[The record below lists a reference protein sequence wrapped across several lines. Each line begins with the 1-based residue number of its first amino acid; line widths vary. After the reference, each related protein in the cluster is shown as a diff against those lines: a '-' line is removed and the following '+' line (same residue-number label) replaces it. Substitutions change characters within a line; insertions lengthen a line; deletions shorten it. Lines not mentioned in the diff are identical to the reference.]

1 MKKESK
7 GTKYK
12 QRTISVWN
20 EVAPFYHK
28 RWVKNEIGPFAVT
41 KKLLDLSKIKNGDS
55 VLDLACGTGLVTK
68 KLIRKVGKNGQIYAI
83 DSSESAIKIAK
94 KWTGTAKN
102 LHFVR
107 ADAEKIQFKTKFDAI
122 TCQYALFFFPNE
134 QKVLKNMKRH
144 LKRNGNITLAVHGK
158 YNVPYFD
165 CILEPIKKM
174 IPDYLPKY
182 PEMDRFGTKET
193 FTTAVKKAEFEQIV
207 VKRFI
212 FKYSPGTFS
221 DYWNNYKTH
230 LSKPLKEK
238 FNSLNKF
245 QKLNLREMIKYNTLH
260 YTKNN
265 GKIVFPWEVLVLTA
279 KNQ

>member
-1 MKKESK
+1 LKKDSK

-12 QRTISVWN
+12 QRTIAVWN

-28 RWVKNEIGPFAVT
+28 RWAKKEVGPFAVT
-41 KKLLDLSKIKNGDS
+41 KKLLDLSKIKNGDN

-68 KLIRKVGKNGQIYAI
+68 KLIRKVGRNGQVYAI

-94 KWTGTAKN
+94 KWTGTSKN

-107 ADAEKIQFKTKFDAI
+107 ADAEKVQFKTKFDAI
-122 TCQYALFFFPNE
+122 TCQYALFFFPDE
-134 QKVLKNMKRH
+134 QKVLKNMKNV
-144 LKRNGNITLAVHGK
+144 LKKNGKITLAVHGK

-165 CILEPIKKM
+165 SILEPIKKM

-182 PEMDRFGTKET
+182 PEMDRFGTKDT
-193 FTTAVKKAEFEQIV
+193 FSAAIKKAGFSKIV
-207 VKRFI
+207 VKKFL

-221 DYWNNYKTH
+221 DYWNNYKRH

-238 FNSLNKF
+238 FDSLTRF
-245 QKLNLREMIKYNTLH
+245 QKSNLREMIKDNTLE
-260 YTKNN
+260 YTKKN

-279 KNQ
+279 KNE

>member
-1 MKKESK
+1 M
-7 GTKYK
+7 
-12 QRTISVWN
+12 
-20 EVAPFYHK
+20 APFYHK
-28 RWVKNEIGPFAVT
+28 RWAKNEVGPFSVT
-41 KKLLDLSKIKNGDS
+41 KKLLELSKIKKENT

-68 KLIRKVGKNGQIYAI
+68 KLIRKVGRKGQIYAI

-94 KWTGTAKN
+94 KWTGGAKN

-107 ADAEKIQFKTKFDAI
+107 ADAEKVQFNTEFDAI

-134 QKVLKNMKRH
+134 QKVLKNMKKM
-144 LKRNGNITLAVHGK
+144 LKKNGTITLAVHGK

-165 CILEPIKKM
+165 CILEPVKKF

-193 FTTAVKKAEFEQIV
+193 FAEAIKNAGFSKIV
-207 VKRFI
+207 VKKFV

-221 DYWNNYKTH
+221 DYWNNYKRH

-238 FNSLNKF
+238 FDSLTKF
-245 QKLNLREMIKYNTLH
+245 QKSNLREMVQDKTLE
-260 YTKNN
+260 YTKKD

-279 KNQ
+279 RNQ

>member
-28 RWVKNEIGPFAVT
+28 RWAKKEVGPFAVT
-41 KKLLDLSKIKNGDS
+41 KKLLDLSKIKNGDN

-68 KLIRKVGKNGQIYAI
+68 KLIRKVGRNGQVYAI

-94 KWTGTAKN
+94 KWTGTSKN

-107 ADAEKIQFKTKFDAI
+107 ADAEKVQFKTKFDAI
-122 TCQYALFFFPNE
+122 TCQYALFFFPDE
-134 QKVLKNMKRH
+134 QKVLKNMKRN
-144 LKRNGNITLAVHGK
+144 LKKNGTITLAVHGK

-165 CILEPIKKM
+165 SILEPIKKM

-182 PEMDRFGTKET
+182 PEMDRFGTKDT
-193 FTTAVKKAEFEQIV
+193 FSAAIKKAGFSKIV
-207 VKRFI
+207 VKKFV

-221 DYWNNYKTH
+221 DYWNNYKRH

-238 FNSLNKF
+238 FDSLTRF
-245 QKLNLREMIKYNTLH
+245 QKSNLRAVS
-260 YTKNN
+260 YTHLRAH
-265 GKIVFPWEVLVLTA
+265 ET
-279 KNQ
+279 

>member
-1 MKKESK
+1 LKKNSR

-12 QRTISVWN
+12 QRTILVWN

-28 RWVKNEIGPFAVT
+28 RWAKNEIGPFAVT
-41 KKLLDLSKIKNGDS
+41 KKLLDLTKIKKGDNI
-55 VLDLACGTGLVTK
+55 LDLACGTGLVTK
-68 KLIRKVGKNGQIYAI
+68 KLIRKVGSKGKIYAI

-94 KWTGTAKN
+94 KWTGNTKN

-107 ADAEKIQFKTKFDAI
+107 ADAEKIQFKIQFDAI

-134 QKVLKNMKRH
+134 QKVLKNMKKL
-144 LKRNGNITLAVHGK
+144 LKKNGIISLAVHGK

-193 FTTAVKKAEFEQIV
+193 FADAIKKAGFSKIIVKK
-207 VKRFI
+207 FI

-221 DYWNNYKTH
+221 DYWNNYKRH

-238 FNSLNKF
+238 FDSLSKF
-245 QKLNLREMIKYNTLH
+245 QKSNLREMIKDKTIK
-260 YTKNN
+260 YTKKD
-265 GKIVFPWEVLVLTA
+265 GKIVFPWEALVLTA
-279 KNQ
+279 KKQ

>member
-1 MKKESK
+1 LKKDSK

-12 QRTISVWN
+12 QRTIAVWN

-28 RWVKNEIGPFAVT
+28 RWAKKEVGPFAVT
-41 KKLLDLSKIKNGDS
+41 KKLLDLSKIKNGDN

-68 KLIRKVGKNGQIYAI
+68 KLIRKVGRNGQVYAI

-94 KWTGTAKN
+94 KWTGTSKN

-107 ADAEKIQFKTKFDAI
+107 ADAEKVQFKTKFDAI
-122 TCQYALFFFPNE
+122 TCQYALFFFPDE
-134 QKVLKNMKRH
+134 QKVLKNMKNV
-144 LKRNGNITLAVHGK
+144 LKKNGKITLAVHGK

-165 CILEPIKKM
+165 SILEPIKKM

-182 PEMDRFGTKET
+182 PEMDRFGTKDT
-193 FTTAVKKAEFEQIV
+193 FSAAIKKAGFSKIV
-207 VKRFI
+207 VKKFV

-221 DYWNNYKTH
+221 DYWNNYKRH

-238 FNSLNKF
+238 FDSLTRF
-245 QKLNLREMIKYNTLH
+245 QKSNLREMIKDNTLE
-260 YTKNN
+260 YTKKN

-279 KNQ
+279 KNE

>member
-1 MKKESK
+1 MKKDSK

-12 QRTISVWN
+12 QRTIAVWN

-28 RWVKNEIGPFAVT
+28 RWAKKEVGPFAVT
-41 KKLLDLSKIKNGDS
+41 KKLLDLSKIKNGDN

-68 KLIRKVGKNGQIYAI
+68 KLIRKVGRNGQVYAI

-94 KWTGTAKN
+94 KWTGTSKN

-107 ADAEKIQFKTKFDAI
+107 ADAEKVQFKTKFDAI
-122 TCQYALFFFPNE
+122 TCQYALFFFPDE
-134 QKVLKNMKRH
+134 QKVLKNMKKV
-144 LKRNGNITLAVHGK
+144 LKKNGKITLAVHGK

-165 CILEPIKKM
+165 SILEPIKKM

-182 PEMDRFGTKET
+182 PEMDRFGTKDT
-193 FTTAVKKAEFEQIV
+193 FSAAIKKAGFSKIV
-207 VKRFI
+207 VKKFV

-221 DYWNNYKTH
+221 DYWNNYKRH

-238 FNSLNKF
+238 FDSLTKF
-245 QKLNLREMIKYNTLH
+245 QKSNLREMIKDNTLE
-260 YTKNN
+260 YTKKN

-279 KNQ
+279 KNE

>member
-28 RWVKNEIGPFAVT
+28 RWAKNEVGPFGVT
-41 KKLLDLSKIKNGDS
+41 KKLLELSKIKKSDT

-68 KLIRKVGKNGQIYAI
+68 KLIRKVGSKGQIYAI

-94 KWTGTAKN
+94 KWTGPSKN
-102 LHFVR
+102 LHYVR
-107 ADAEKIQFKTKFDAI
+107 ADAEKIQFNSKFDAI

-134 QKVLKNMKRH
+134 QKVLKNMKKF
-144 LKRNGNITLAVHGK
+144 LKKNRTITLAVHGK

-165 CILEPIKKM
+165 SILEPVKKM

-193 FTTAVKKAEFEQIV
+193 FADAIKKAGFRKIV
-207 VKRFI
+207 VKKFI
-212 FKYSPGTFS
+212 FSYSPGAFS
-221 DYWNNYKTH
+221 DYCNNYKRH
-230 LSKPLKEK
+230 
-238 FNSLNKF
+238 
-245 QKLNLREMIKYNTLH
+245 Q
-260 YTKNN
+260 
-265 GKIVFPWEVLVLTA
+265 
-279 KNQ
+279 

>member
-1 MKKESK
+1 LKKESK

-20 EVAPFYHK
+20 EVATFYHK
-28 RWVKNEIGPFAVT
+28 RWAKEEVGPFAVT
-41 KKLLDLSKIKNGDS
+41 KKLLDLSKIKNGDN

-68 KLIRKVGKNGQIYAI
+68 KLIRKVGRNGQVYAI

-94 KWTGTAKN
+94 KWTGTSKN

-107 ADAEKIQFKTKFDAI
+107 ADAEKVQFKTKFDAI
-122 TCQYALFFFPNE
+122 TCQYALFFFPDE
-134 QKVLKNMKRH
+134 QKVLKNMKNV
-144 LKRNGNITLAVHGK
+144 LKKNGKITLAVHGK

-165 CILEPIKKM
+165 SILEPIKKM

-182 PEMDRFGTKET
+182 PEMDRFGTKDT
-193 FTTAVKKAEFEQIV
+193 FSAAIKKAGFSKIV
-207 VKRFI
+207 VKKFV

-221 DYWNNYKTH
+221 DYWNNYKRH

-238 FNSLNKF
+238 FDSLTRF
-245 QKLNLREMIKYNTLH
+245 QKSNLREMIKDNTLE
-260 YTKNN
+260 YTKKN

-279 KNQ
+279 KNE

>member
-20 EVAPFYHK
+20 EVATFYHK
-28 RWVKNEIGPFAVT
+28 RWAKEEVGPFAVT
-41 KKLLDLSKIKNGDS
+41 KKLLDLSKIKNGDN

-68 KLIRKVGKNGQIYAI
+68 KLIRKVGRNGQVYAI

-94 KWTGTAKN
+94 KWTGTSKN

-107 ADAEKIQFKTKFDAI
+107 ADAEKVQFKTKFDAI
-122 TCQYALFFFPNE
+122 TCQYALFFFPDE
-134 QKVLKNMKRH
+134 QKVLKNMKKV
-144 LKRNGNITLAVHGK
+144 LKKNGKIALAVHGK

-165 CILEPIKKM
+165 SILEPIKKM

-182 PEMDRFGTKET
+182 PEMDRFGTKDT
-193 FTTAVKKAEFEQIV
+193 FSAAIKKAGFSKIV
-207 VKRFI
+207 VKKFV
-212 FKYSPGTFS
+212 FEYSPGTFS
-221 DYWNNYKTH
+221 DYWNNYKRH

-238 FNSLNKF
+238 FDSLTKF
-245 QKLNLREMIKYNTLH
+245 QKSNLREMIKDNTLE
-260 YTKNN
+260 YTKKN

-279 KNQ
+279 KNE

>member
-20 EVAPFYHK
+20 EVATFYHK
-28 RWVKNEIGPFAVT
+28 RWAKEEVGPFAVT
-41 KKLLDLSKIKNGDS
+41 KKLLDLSKIKNGDN

-68 KLIRKVGKNGQIYAI
+68 KLIRKVGRNGQVYAI

-94 KWTGTAKN
+94 KWTGTSKN

-107 ADAEKIQFKTKFDAI
+107 ADAEKVQFKTKFDAI
-122 TCQYALFFFPNE
+122 TCQYALFFFPDE
-134 QKVLKNMKRH
+134 QKVLKNMKNV
-144 LKRNGNITLAVHGK
+144 LKKNGKITLAVHGK

-165 CILEPIKKM
+165 SILEPIKKM

-182 PEMDRFGTKET
+182 PEMDRFGTKDT
-193 FTTAVKKAEFEQIV
+193 FSAAIKKAGFSKIV
-207 VKRFI
+207 VKKFV

-221 DYWNNYKTH
+221 DYWNNYKRH

-238 FNSLNKF
+238 FDSLTRF
-245 QKLNLREMIKYNTLH
+245 QKSNLREMIKDNTLE
-260 YTKNN
+260 YTKKN

-279 KNQ
+279 KNE

>member
-1 MKKESK
+1 MKKDSR

-28 RWVKNEIGPFAVT
+28 RWAKNEIGPFAVT
-41 KKLLDLSKIKNGDS
+41 KKLLDSSKIKKSDS

-68 KLIRKVGKNGQIYAI
+68 KLLDKVGKSGQIYAI

-94 KWTGTAKN
+94 RWIGSAKN
-102 LHFVR
+102 LHFIR
-107 ADAEKIQFKTKFDAI
+107 ADAEKVQFNTKFNVI

-134 QKVLKNMKRH
+134 QKVLRNMRRF
-144 LKRNGNITLAVHGK
+144 LKKDGRIALAVHGK

-165 CILEPIKKM
+165 SILEPIKKM

-193 FTTAVKKAEFEQIV
+193 FADAIKKAGFKKIV
-207 VKRFI
+207 VKKFV

-221 DYWNNYKTH
+221 DYWNNYKKH
-230 LSKPLKEK
+230 LSKPLREK
-238 FNSLNKF
+238 FDSLTKF
-245 QKLNLREMIKYNTLH
+245 QKANLREMVKDKTLE
-260 YTKNN
+260 YTKKN

-279 KNQ
+279 KN

>member
-1 MKKESK
+1 MKKDSK

-12 QRTISVWN
+12 QRTIAVWN

-28 RWVKNEIGPFAVT
+28 RWAKKEVGPFAVT
-41 KKLLDLSKIKNGDS
+41 KKLLDLSKIKNGDN

-68 KLIRKVGKNGQIYAI
+68 KLIRKVGRNGQVYAI

-94 KWTGTAKN
+94 KWTGTSKN

-107 ADAEKIQFKTKFDAI
+107 ADAEKVQFKTKFDAI
-122 TCQYALFFFPNE
+122 TCQYALFFFPDE
-134 QKVLKNMKRH
+134 QKVLKNMKNV
-144 LKRNGNITLAVHGK
+144 LKKNGKIILAVHGK

-165 CILEPIKKM
+165 SILEPIKKM

-182 PEMDRFGTKET
+182 PEMDRFGTKDT
-193 FTTAVKKAEFEQIV
+193 FSAAIKKAGFSKIV
-207 VKRFI
+207 VKKFV
-212 FKYSPGTFS
+212 FEYSPGTFS
-221 DYWNNYKTH
+221 DYWNNYKRH

-238 FNSLNKF
+238 FDSLTKF
-245 QKLNLREMIKYNTLH
+245 QKTNLREMVKDRTLE
-260 YTKNN
+260 YTKKD

-279 KNQ
+279 RN

>member
-7 GTKYK
+7 GIKYK

-28 RWVKNEIGPFAVT
+28 RWAKNEIGPFAVT
-41 KKLLDLSKIKNGDS
+41 KKLLELSKIKTGDS

-68 KLIRKVGKNGQIYAI
+68 KLMKKVGKNGQVYAI
-83 DSSESAIKIAK
+83 DSSESALKIAK
-94 KWTGTAKN
+94 KWAGSSKN

-107 ADAEKIQFKTKFDAI
+107 GDAEKIQFRTKFDAI

-134 QKVLKNMKRH
+134 QKVLNNMKKV
-144 LKRNGNITLAVHGK
+144 LKKNGKIALAVHGK

-165 CILEPIKKM
+165 SILEPIKKM

-193 FTTAVKKAEFEQIV
+193 FSASIKKAGFSKIIVKKFVFE
-207 VKRFI
+207 
-212 FKYSPGTFS
+212 YSPGTFS
-221 DYWNNYKTH
+221 DYWNNYKRH

-238 FNSLNKF
+238 FDSLTRF
-245 QKLNLREMIKYNTLH
+245 QKSNLTEMIKDNTLE
-260 YTKNN
+260 YTKKN

-279 KNQ
+279 KNE

>member
-28 RWVKNEIGPFAVT
+28 RWAKKEVGPFAVT
-41 KKLLDLSKIKNGDS
+41 KKLLDLSKIKNGDN

-68 KLIRKVGKNGQIYAI
+68 KLIRKVGRNGQVYAI

-94 KWTGTAKN
+94 KWTGTSKN

-107 ADAEKIQFKTKFDAI
+107 ADAEKVQFKTKFDAI
-122 TCQYALFFFPNE
+122 TCQYALFFFPDE
-134 QKVLKNMKRH
+134 QKVLKNMKNV
-144 LKRNGNITLAVHGK
+144 LKKNGKITLAVHGK
-158 YNVPYFD
+158 YNVTYFD
-165 CILEPIKKM
+165 SILEPIKKM

-182 PEMDRFGTKET
+182 PEMDRFGTKDT
-193 FTTAVKKAEFEQIV
+193 FSAAIKKAGFSKIV
-207 VKRFI
+207 VKKFV

-221 DYWNNYKTH
+221 DYWNNYKRH

-238 FNSLNKF
+238 FDSLTRF
-245 QKLNLREMIKYNTLH
+245 QKSNLREMIKDNTLE
-260 YTKNN
+260 YTKKN

-279 KNQ
+279 KNE

>member
-28 RWVKNEIGPFAVT
+28 RWAKNEIGPFAVT
-41 KKLLDLSKIKNGDS
+41 KKLLDLSKIKTGDS

-68 KLIRKVGKNGQIYAI
+68 KLMRKVGKNGQIFAI
-83 DSSESAIKIAK
+83 DSSESALKIAK
-94 KWTGTAKN
+94 KWTGTSKN

-107 ADAEKIQFKTKFDAI
+107 GDAEKIQFKTKFDAI
-122 TCQYALFFFPNE
+122 TCQYALFFFPDE
-134 QKVLKNMKRH
+134 QKVLKNMKKV
-144 LKRNGNITLAVHGK
+144 LKKDGKITLAVHGK

-165 CILEPIKKM
+165 SILEPIKKM

-193 FTTAVKKAEFEQIV
+193 FSAAIKKAGFSKIV
-207 VKRFI
+207 VKKFV
-212 FKYSPGTFS
+212 FEYSPGIFS
-221 DYWNNYKTH
+221 DYWNNYKKH

-238 FNSLNKF
+238 FDSLTKF
-245 QKLNLREMIKYNTLH
+245 QKSNLREMIKDNTQE
-260 YTKNN
+260 YTNKN

-279 KNQ
+279 KNE

>member
-20 EVAPFYHK
+20 EVATFYHK
-28 RWVKNEIGPFAVT
+28 RWAKEEVGPFAVT
-41 KKLLDLSKIKNGDS
+41 KKLLDLSKIKNGDN

-68 KLIRKVGKNGQIYAI
+68 KLIRKVGRNGQVYAI

-94 KWTGTAKN
+94 KWTGTSKN

-107 ADAEKIQFKTKFDAI
+107 ADAEKVQFKTKFDAI
-122 TCQYALFFFPNE
+122 TCQYALFFFPDE
-134 QKVLKNMKRH
+134 QKVLKNMKNV
-144 LKRNGNITLAVHGK
+144 LKKNGKITLAVHGK

-165 CILEPIKKM
+165 SILEPIKKM

-182 PEMDRFGTKET
+182 PEMDRFGTKDT
-193 FTTAVKKAEFEQIV
+193 FSAAIKKAGFSKIV
-207 VKRFI
+207 VKKFV

-221 DYWNNYKTH
+221 DYWNNYKRH

-238 FNSLNKF
+238 FDSLTKF
-245 QKLNLREMIKYNTLH
+245 QKSNLREMIKDNTLE
-260 YTKNN
+260 YTKKN

-279 KNQ
+279 KNE

>member
-1 MKKESK
+1 MKKDSK

-28 RWVKNEIGPFAVT
+28 RWAKNEVGPFAVT
-41 KKLLDLSKIKNGDS
+41 KKLLELSKIKNGDD

-68 KLIRKVGKNGQIYAI
+68 KLIRKVGRNGQVYAI

-94 KWTGTAKN
+94 KWTGTSKN

-107 ADAEKIQFKTKFDAI
+107 ADAEKVQFKTKFDAI

-134 QKVLKNMKRH
+134 QKVLKNMKNL
-144 LKRNGNITLAVHGK
+144 LKKNGKIALAVHGK

-165 CILEPIKKM
+165 SILEPIKKM

-182 PEMDRFGTKET
+182 PEMDRFGTKDT
-193 FTTAVKKAEFEQIV
+193 FSAAIKKAGFSKIV
-207 VKRFI
+207 VKKFV
-212 FKYSPGTFS
+212 FEYSPGTFS
-221 DYWNNYKTH
+221 DYWNNYKRH

-238 FNSLNKF
+238 FDSLTRF
-245 QKLNLREMIKYNTLH
+245 QKSNLREMIKDNTLE
-260 YTKNN
+260 YTKKNE
-265 GKIVFPWEVLVLTA
+265 KIVFPWEVLVLTA
-279 KNQ
+279 KNE

>member
-1 MKKESK
+1 MKKDSK

-28 RWVKNEIGPFAVT
+28 RWAKNEVGPFAVT
-41 KKLLDLSKIKNGDS
+41 KKLLELSKIKNGDD

-68 KLIRKVGKNGQIYAI
+68 KLIRKVGRNGQVFAI

-94 KWTGTAKN
+94 KWTGTSKN

-107 ADAEKIQFKTKFDAI
+107 ADAEKVQFKTKFDAI
-122 TCQYALFFFPNE
+122 TCQYALFFFPDE
-134 QKVLKNMKRH
+134 QKVLKNMKNV
-144 LKRNGNITLAVHGK
+144 LKKNGKITLAVHGK

-165 CILEPIKKM
+165 SILEPIKKM

-182 PEMDRFGTKET
+182 PEMDRFGTKDT
-193 FTTAVKKAEFEQIV
+193 FSAAIKKAGFSKIV
-207 VKRFI
+207 VKKFV

-221 DYWNNYKTH
+221 DYWNNYKRH

-238 FNSLNKF
+238 FDSLTRF
-245 QKLNLREMIKYNTLH
+245 QKSNLREMIKDNTLE
-260 YTKNN
+260 YTKKN

-279 KNQ
+279 KNE

>member
-1 MKKESK
+1 MKKDSK

-12 QRTISVWN
+12 QRTIAVWN

-28 RWVKNEIGPFAVT
+28 RWAKKEVGPFAVT
-41 KKLLDLSKIKNGDS
+41 KKLLDLSKIKNGDN

-68 KLIRKVGKNGQIYAI
+68 KLIRKVGRNGQVYAI

-94 KWTGTAKN
+94 KWTGTSKN

-107 ADAEKIQFKTKFDAI
+107 ADAEKVQFKTKFDAI
-122 TCQYALFFFPNE
+122 TCQYALFFFPDE
-134 QKVLKNMKRH
+134 QKVLKNMKKV
-144 LKRNGNITLAVHGK
+144 LKKNGKITLAVHGK

-165 CILEPIKKM
+165 SILEPIKKM

-182 PEMDRFGTKET
+182 PEMDRFGTKDT
-193 FTTAVKKAEFEQIV
+193 FSAAIKKAGFSKIV
-207 VKRFI
+207 VKKFV

-221 DYWNNYKTH
+221 DYWNNYKRH

-238 FNSLNKF
+238 FDSLTRF
-245 QKLNLREMIKYNTLH
+245 QKSNLREMIKDNTLE
-260 YTKNN
+260 YTKKN

-279 KNQ
+279 KNE